1 MQLTIR
7 YVKVGH
13 NKFFGDFKH
22 QVEEIPNEKTIADL
36 AYEDLKI
43 QRCCGLKPFYTS
55 YDESLNK
62 GDVYIINEKE
72 QLWTLLDK
80 ARLFLLSSNLNDSK
94 SSKLQNRISSI
105 ICAVEKLK
113 TEDE

>member
-1 MQLTIR
+1 MDGLT
-7 YVKVGH
+7 
-13 NKFFGDFKH
+13 
-22 QVEEIPNEKTIADL
+22 
-36 AYEDLKI
+36 
-43 QRCCGLKPFYTS
+43 
-55 YDESLNK
+55 
-62 GDVYIINEKE
+62 INEKE